1 MGPQKHSVGSIIAG
15 ILFLIIF
22 IGGMIGMYVGSK
34 TDLRICLM
42 SLGAILLSVGIV
54 AAVNGI
60 KIKGAK
66 KITPLTIAAIFILIG
81 AGLIIYPLL
90 NIFTGFV
97 IDNEIIV
104 YSALGMFVLIGLLLI
119 IIPIA
124 KNLYLKKVC
133 TVVVEAKCTE
143 LASSGFYYYD
153 GRCSPY
159 IPVWEYT
166 FDGVTY
172 HEKEPTARNFALP
185 SEGDYCELHV
195 NPDNPKEFYQETSP
209 VKVLY
214 LVLGLVFAGMGIL
227 AIILITSQRE

>member
-66 KITPLTIAAIFILIG
+66 KITPLTIAAIFIFIG

-97 IDNEIIV
+97 IGNEIIV

>member
-1 MGPQKHSVGSIIAG
+1 MEPNKHSIGSIIAG
-15 ILFLIIF
+15 ILFLIVF
-22 IGGMIGMYVGSK
+22 IGGMIGIYIGT
-34 TDLRICLM
+34 TDDIRISII
-42 SLGAILLSVGIV
+42 SLGAILLAVGIV

-97 IDNEIIV
+97 IGNEIIV

-195 NPDNPKEFYQETSP
+195 NPDVPTEFYQEASP
-209 VKVLY
+209 VNLFF
-214 LVLGLVFAGMGIL
+214 LILGACFAALGIL
-227 AIILITSQRE
+227 AIVLTTSQME

>member
-1 MGPQKHSVGSIIAG
+1 MEPNKHSIGSIIAG

-66 KITPLTIAAIFILIG
+66 KITPLTRAAIFILIG
-81 AGLIIYPLL
+81 SGLIIYPLL

-97 IDNEIIV
+97 IGNEIIV

-124 KNLYLKKVC
+124 KNLYL
-133 TVVVEAKCTE
+133 
-143 LASSGFYYYD
+143 
-153 GRCSPY
+153 
-159 IPVWEYT
+159 
-166 FDGVTY
+166 
-172 HEKEPTARNFALP
+172 
-185 SEGDYCELHV
+185 
-195 NPDNPKEFYQETSP
+195 
-209 VKVLY
+209 
-214 LVLGLVFAGMGIL
+214 
-227 AIILITSQRE
+227 

>member
-1 MGPQKHSVGSIIAG
+1 MEPNKHSIGSIIAG

-34 TDLRICLM
+34 ADLRICLM

-97 IDNEIIV
+97 IGNEIIV

-166 FDGVTY
+166 FDGDTY
-172 HEKEPTARNFALP
+172 HEKEPTARNIALP

-195 NPDNPKEFYQETSP
+195 NPDVPTEFYQEASP
-209 VKVLY
+209 VNLFF
-214 LVLGLVFAGMGIL
+214 LILGACFAALGIL
-227 AIILITSQRE
+227 AIVLTTSQME

>member
-1 MGPQKHSVGSIIAG
+1 MEPNKHSIGSIIAG
-15 ILFLIIF
+15 ILFLIVF

-97 IDNEIIV
+97 IGNEIIV

-166 FDGVTY
+166 FDGVSY
-172 HEKEPTARNFALP
+172 HEQESMARNFGLP

-195 NPDNPKEFYQETSP
+195 NPDVPTEFYQEASP
-209 VKVLY
+209 VNLFF
-214 LVLGLVFAGMGIL
+214 LILGACFAALGIL
-227 AIILITSQRE
+227 AIVLTTSQME

>member
-1 MGPQKHSVGSIIAG
+1 MEPQKHSIGSIIAG

-54 AAVNGI
+54 SAVNGI

-97 IDNEIIV
+97 IGNEIIV

-143 LASSGFYYYD
+143 LASSGFYDYD

-209 VKVLY
+209 VKVFY
-214 LVLGLVFAGMGIL
+214 LVLGLFFAAMGIL
-227 AIILITSQRE
+227 AIILTSSQGE

>member
-54 AAVNGI
+54 TAVNGI

-97 IDNEIIV
+97 IGNEIIV

-143 LASSGFYYYD
+143 LASSGFYDYD

>member
-54 AAVNGI
+54 TAVNGI

-97 IDNEIIV
+97 IGNEIIV

-143 LASSGFYYYD
+143 LASSGFYDYD

-185 SEGDYCELHV
+185 SEGDYCELHI

-227 AIILITSQRE
+227 AIILITSQGE

>member
-1 MGPQKHSVGSIIAG
+1 MEPNKHSIGSIIAG

-97 IDNEIIV
+97 IGNEIIV

-153 GRCSPY
+153 GIITGSESKITRFKNVQFSRFILNSPLSKLVMRV
-159 IPVWEYT
+159 IVRRNGGECKLPVHVQW
-166 FDGVTY
+166 FD
-172 HEKEPTARNFALP
+172 KMKL
-185 SEGDYCELHV
+185 D
-195 NPDNPKEFYQETSP
+195 
-209 VKVLY
+209 
-214 LVLGLVFAGMGIL
+214 
-227 AIILITSQRE
+227 AIILMHYPLMSLQS